1 MTQGVPKMTRSQ
13 RNPRDQSDGHG
24 IMPPTYFFFT
34 LIVSI
39 ALHFIYPTGRVFD
52 FPYIGLALTVFGV
65 VLNLWTDRLFKEG
78 ETTVKPFEDP
88 SLLITSGPFSISRH
102 PMYLGMASILL
113 GVAFIMGTVI
123 SFVFPMLFVVAMELL
138 FISHEEEDLERI
150 FGEKYREYRRRVR
163 RWV

>member
-1 MTQGVPKMTRSQ
+1 
-13 RNPRDQSDGHG
+13 
-24 IMPPTYFFFT
+24 MPPTYFFFT

-52 FPYIGLALTVFGV
+52 FPYVGLALTVFGV

-113 GVAFIMGTVI
+113 GGAFIMGTVI

>member
-1 MTQGVPKMTRSQ
+1 MTRSQ
-13 RNPRDQSDGHG
+13 RNPRDQSYEHG
-24 IMPPTYFFFT
+24 IMPPTYFFLA
-34 LIVSI
+34 LIASI
-39 ALHFIYPTGRVFD
+39 ALHLIYPTGRVFV
-52 FPYIGLALTVFGV
+52 FPYIGLALTLLGV

-78 ETTVKPFEDP
+78 GTTVKPFEDP

-113 GVAFIMGTVI
+113 GIAFILGTFV
-123 SFVFPMLFVVAMELL
+123 SFVFPMLFIVAMELL
-138 FISHEEEDLERI
+138 FIPHEEEDLERI